1 MTVTTTP
8 PPPAHAGGSPSTHA
22 GGSPS
27 AVKSAQI
34 RLFGLTIDVL
44 TMRGA
49 VAKLMD
55 WIAAPDG
62 ECRYVVTPNVDH
74 VVMAQHHEGLRK
86 AYADSALVL
95 ADGMPVVWASRL
107 LGKRLPERVAGAD
120 LVPALFDAADDSRK
134 LTVYL
139 LGAAPGVA
147 ERARREIESR
157 WPAVEVVGVYSPP
170 LGFEKDD
177 AENANILARIA
188 QADPDV
194 LVLGLGAPKQ
204 ELWIQEH
211 RELVSA
217 RVALCVGATI
227 DFLAGEKPRAPRWMR
242 RTGLEWVHRLCSE
255 PRRLLKR
262 YARDA
267 REFPRLVWRE
277 FVHRRVEND
286 LRKE

>member
-1 MTVTTTP
+1 MTAAMTT
-8 PPPAHAGGSPSTHA
+8 ATH
-22 GGSPS
+22 S
-27 AVKSAQI
+27 ASEQV

-49 VAKLMD
+49 VERLME
-55 WIAAPDG
+55 WIAEPSGD
-62 ECRYVVTPNVDH
+62 CRYVVTPNVDH
-74 VVMAQHHEGLRK
+74 VVMAQHHDGLQR
-86 AYADSALVL
+86 AYRDAALVL

-107 LGKRLPERVAGAD
+107 LGKPLPERVAGAD
-120 LVPALFDAADDSRK
+120 LVPALFDAADRARQ

-147 ERARREIESR
+147 ERARREIEAR
-157 WPAVEVVGVYSPP
+157 WPAVEVVGTYSPP

-177 AENANILARIA
+177 AENASILARIA
-188 QADPDV
+188 EAGPDV

-204 ELWIQEH
+204 ELWIQAH
-211 RELVSA
+211 RELVAA

-227 DFLAGEKPRAPRWMR
+227 DFLAGEKPRAPGWMR
-242 RTGLEWVHRLCSE
+242 RTGLEWLHRLASE
-255 PRRLLKR
+255 PRRLLAR

-277 FVHRRVEND
+277 WRG
-286 LRKE
+286 K